1 MIAVGVGILVALV
14 ATVVFF
20 VVYNSSRKG
29 WQQSLTARESEAA
42 DLKVRNGV
50 LEAQVKSCTARL
62 AEVQAQLDFA
72 NRERE
77 KLNRE
82 KGDLQARNQIAFRK
96 YGSSKAGSPTYPAR
110 DEQRVQGTG

>member
-50 LEAQVKSCTARL
+50 LEAR
-62 AEVQAQLDFA
+62 F
-72 NRERE
+72 
-77 KLNRE
+77 
-82 KGDLQARNQIAFRK
+82 
-96 YGSSKAGSPTYPAR
+96 SSG
-110 DEQRVQGTG
+110 

>member
-29 WQQSLTARESEAA
+29 WQQSLAVRESEAA

-50 LEAQVKSCTARL
+50 LEAQVKIGS
-62 AEVQAQLDFA
+62 
-72 NRERE
+72 ER
-77 KLNRE
+77 NSTV
-82 KGDLQARNQIAFRK
+82 RK
-96 YGSSKAGSPTYPAR
+96 AICKPVIKCFPKIWKFKSRKSNVSGKR
-110 DEQRVQGTG
+110 

>member
-62 AEVQAQLDFA
+62 AEVQDNSILLIGS
-72 NRERE
+72 ER
-77 KLNRE
+77 NSTV
-82 KGDLQARNQIAFRK
+82 RK
-96 YGSSKAGSPTYPAR
+96 AIYKPVIKCFPKIWKFKSRKSNVSGKR
-110 DEQRVQGTG
+110 

>member
-29 WQQSLTARESEAA
+29 WQQSLAVRESEAA

-82 KGDLQARNQIAFRK
+82 NKCFPKIWKFKSRK
-96 YGSSKAGSPTYPAR
+96 SNVSGKR
-110 DEQRVQGTG
+110 

>member
-29 WQQSLTARESEAA
+29 WQQSLAVRESEAA

-62 AEVQAQLDFA
+62 AEVQAQIGS
-72 NRERE
+72 ER
-77 KLNRE
+77 NSTV
-82 KGDLQARNQIAFRK
+82 RK
-96 YGSSKAGSPTYPAR
+96 AICKPVIKCFPKIWKFKSRKSNVSGKR
-110 DEQRVQGTG
+110 

>member
-82 KGDLQARNQIAFRK
+82 KGDLQAVIKCFPEIWK
-96 YGSSKAGSPTYPAR
+96 SKAGSPTYPAR

>member
-42 DLKVRNGV
+42 DLKVRNG
-50 LEAQVKSCTARL
+50 AG
-62 AEVQAQLDFA
+62 
-72 NRERE
+72 E
-77 KLNRE
+77 KL
-82 KGDLQARNQIAFRK
+82 
-96 YGSSKAGSPTYPAR
+96 YGAVGR
-110 DEQRVQGTG
+110 GTGTTRFC

>member
-29 WQQSLTARESEAA
+29 WQQSLAVRESEAA

-50 LEAQVKSCTARL
+50 LEAQVIGSERNSTVRKAICKPVIKCFPKIWKFKS
-62 AEVQAQLDFA
+62 
-72 NRERE
+72 
-77 KLNRE
+77 
-82 KGDLQARNQIAFRK
+82 RK
-96 YGSSKAGSPTYPAR
+96 SNVSGKR
-110 DEQRVQGTG
+110 

>member
-29 WQQSLTARESEAA
+29 WQQSLAARESEAA

-62 AEVQAQLDFA
+62 AEVQAQLDLLIGSERNSTVRKAIYKPVIKCFPKIWKFK
-72 NRERE
+72 NRKSNVSGKR
-77 KLNRE
+77 
-82 KGDLQARNQIAFRK
+82 
-96 YGSSKAGSPTYPAR
+96 
-110 DEQRVQGTG
+110 

>member
-29 WQQSLTARESEAA
+29 WQQSLAARESEAA

-50 LEAQVKSCTARL
+50 LDAQVKSCTARL
-62 AEVQAQLDFA
+62 AEVQAQLDFS

-77 KLNRE
+77 KP
-82 KGDLQARNQIAFRK
+82 
-96 YGSSKAGSPTYPAR
+96 S
-110 DEQRVQGTG
+110 

>member
-29 WQQSLTARESEAA
+29 WQQSLAVRESEAA

-77 KLNRE
+77 NSIVRKAIYKLVI
-82 KGDLQARNQIAFRK
+82 KCFPKIWKFKSRK
-96 YGSSKAGSPTYPAR
+96 SNVSGKR
-110 DEQRVQGTG
+110 